1 VQQASG
7 LSVPAAP
14 ISPTPED
21 GLNVNRKWW
30 RSLLVVSVAAML
42 VLAACSNN
50 DGESPSE
57 ESDAPASQGG
67 EAVTGEIV
75 NIGSSTVEP
84 IMSIALEDFTAANP
98 DVTYEVDGPGTSD
111 GFAIFCEDGS
121 DIANASRP
129 IDEEE
134 AAICADAGI
143 EYVELKIGIDG
154 LSVITSP
161 ENSAV
166 TCLGFGDL
174 YSLFGPES
182 VGFEN
187 WSDAD
192 ALAGEVGGDF
202 GELHAPYEEAS
213 LDITAPGEESGTYG
227 SFIEI
232 ALGDPAEARVE
243 AGAITEE
250 EAETLRPDY
259 QASADDNVIIENIG
273 GSPSSLGF
281 VGFAFADQNADSVKT
296 LEVDGGEGCVAPSAE
311 TISSGEYPI
320 ARDLFIYVNKAH
332 AEENAAV
339 VAFVDWLLT
348 DGIGSVEEAD
358 YIPLDDEALQETVTA
373 WEGR

>member
-1 VQQASG
+1 
-7 LSVPAAP
+7 L
-14 ISPTPED
+14 T
-21 GLNVNRKWW
+21 VNRNWW
-30 RSLLVVSVAAML
+30 RTLLVVGVVSML

-50 DGESPSE
+50 GGSDESEPPAESGDGGGGT
-57 ESDAPASQGG
+57 AS
-67 EAVTGEIV
+67 GEIV

-84 IMSIALEDFTAANP
+84 IMSIALEDFAAANP
-98 DVTYEVDGPGTSD
+98 DVTYEVDGPGTGD

-134 AAICADAGI
+134 AAVCADAGI

-161 ENSAV
+161 ENAAV
-166 TCLGFGDL
+166 SCLSFGDL
-174 YSLFGPES
+174 YALFGPES

-192 ALAGEVGGDF
+192 GLAEEVGGDF
-202 GELHAPYEEAS
+202 GELHAPYEDAS
-213 LDITAPGEESGTYG
+213 LDITAPGEESGTYS

-232 ALGDPAEARVE
+232 ALGDPAEARLE
-243 AGAITEE
+243 AGAITEDE
-250 EAETLRPDY
+250 VETLRPDY
-259 QASADDNVIIENIG
+259 QASADDNVIIENIA

-296 LEVDGGEGCVAPSAE
+296 LEVDGGEGCVAPDPE
-311 TISSGEYPI
+311 TIASGDYPI
-320 ARDLFIYVNKAH
+320 ARDLFIYVNKAR
-332 AEENAAV
+332 ADENPAI
-339 VAFVDWLLT
+339 VAFVDWFLT
-348 DGIGSVEEAD
+348 EGIGAVEEAD
-358 YIPLDDEALQETVTA
+358 YVGLDEAALAETVSA